1 MVRRVSLKD
10 LDEKTR
16 SKLTDRSINQKIVNA
31 LNALAEAIGIN
42 TKLNKELAEAVRSMP
57 DKLPEVPAP
66 IVNIPKQAPIK
77 VTMPAK
83 KNRKIR
89 ATVIR
94 DEDGLMKY
102 VDIKEA

>member
-1 MVRRVSLKD
+1 MVRKVSIKE
-10 LDEKTR
+10 LDDKTR

-31 LNALAEAIGIN
+31 LNSLAEVIDIN
-42 TKLNKELAEAVRSMP
+42 TNLNKELAEAVKAMP
-57 DKLPEVPAP
+57 DMLPEIPTPV
-66 IVNIPKQAPIK
+66 VNIPKQPPIK
-77 VTMPAK
+77 VTVPAK

-102 VDIKEA
+102 VDIKEN

>member
-1 MVRRVSLKD
+1 MVRKVSLKD
-10 LDEKTR
+10 LDDKTQ

-31 LNALAEAIGIN
+31 LNALAEVIGIN
-42 TKLNKELAEAVRSMP
+42 TALNRELAEAVKAMP
-57 DKLPEVPAP
+57 KDLPELPAP
-66 IVNIPKQAPIK
+66 IINIPKQAPVK

-89 ATVIR
+89 ATVVR

-102 VDIKEA
+102 VDIKET

>member
-1 MVRRVSLKD
+1 
-10 LDEKTR
+10 E
-16 SKLTDRSINQKIVNA
+16 
-31 LNALAEAIGIN
+31 
-42 TKLNKELAEAVRSMP
+42 
-57 DKLPEVPAP
+57 LPEVPP
-66 IVNIPKQAPIK
+66 PVVNIPKQPPIK

>member
-1 MVRRVSLKD
+1 MVRKVSIKE
-10 LDEKTR
+10 LDDKTR

-42 TKLNKELAEAVRSMP
+42 TKLNKELAEAVKAMP
-57 DKLPEVPAP
+57 TNLPELPTPV
-66 IVNIPKQAPIK
+66 INIPKQPPIK
-77 VTMPAK
+77 VSIPAK

-102 VDIKEA
+102 VDLKEM